1 MTHGAWDKI
10 RGGWTDRLKVFCM
23 EKELENKKFD
33 YSVYNLGISGDTS
46 ENILRRLENEISCRV
61 WENEMVKIIFAIG
74 VNDSWFIKN
83 KNTFKVMP
91 DNFENNITKIIKIS
105 QKFSSNIVF
114 VGPAPVDEI
123 KTISWDIDISYKNEH
138 IKSYNKIIKLVCREN
153 KISFLDIFEKFLKLE
168 YKKLLENGLH
178 PNSKGHEIMFEIV
191 RDFLF
196 QNEIVE

>member
-1 MTHGAWDKI
+1 
-10 RGGWTDRLKVFCM
+10 M